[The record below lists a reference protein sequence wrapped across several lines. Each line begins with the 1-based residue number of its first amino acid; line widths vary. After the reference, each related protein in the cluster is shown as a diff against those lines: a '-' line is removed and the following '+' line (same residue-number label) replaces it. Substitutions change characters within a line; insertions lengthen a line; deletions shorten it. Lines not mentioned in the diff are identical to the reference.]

1 MTPASEMMAKSS
13 SPRRSR
19 RGVRARAIG
28 GETRGARGSGLG
40 ARARLAR
47 APIPRF
53 PDSEPLLCYGVMPRS
68 PDRVIIR
75 NARQH
80 NLKGITVE
88 LPRCALSVVT
98 GPSGSGK
105 SSLAFDT
112 LYAEGQRRY
121 IESLSTYAKQ
131 FLERMPK
138 PLVDA
143 IEGISPAVAIE
154 QKNPTTSSRST
165 VGTATEI
172 YDFLRLLWARTGTQ
186 HCVKCE
192 SVVKVDTVQ
201 EVVDELI
208 ADERPNQSTIR
219 NPQSAI
225 AVTFPLPASAHRPDV
240 EVAAQLRAAG
250 FVRAQLDGVLARLDP
265 PDAEQRVRE
274 AQEVLVVVDRL
285 PASDA
290 TRGRL
295 ADAVATAFN
304 EGEGVAVALD
314 NGDRRRFSAHPTCSN
329 CGTAAP
335 ALTPILFSFNN
346 PRGACP
352 GCNGFGAVLEYDESL
367 IVPQPRKSLA
377 QGALDPWTKP
387 RYEGRRRILR
397 ETARAK
403 GIPLDAPW
411 EDLTSKARHF
421 LLNGASGRFLGMLPF
436 LQRLEAKRY
445 KQYIRVFLRQYQ
457 LAKLCPACGGAR
469 LKPETLAV
477 RVGGRTIA
485 DVAALSA
492 GALRDWIGALELT
505 PFQRSVAVHIL
516 AELAAR
522 VSFVNDVGLGYLTLD
537 RLTRTLSGG
546 EAQRIALS
554 NALGSHLVDTLYVLD
569 EPTIGLH
576 PADTGRLLGLLRRLA
591 DGGNTVVVVEHD
603 PAAMRA
609 ADWMVELGPASGEAG
624 GELVYQGPAA
634 AVRAAGTLT
643 GQYLSGEKCIGVPS
657 ARRPARRWLEV
668 KGARLHN
675 LRDVDTRL
683 PLGTLTAVTG
693 GTGAGKSTLAH
704 DVLFRQLES
713 RLTGTHGAKQHLGEP
728 VGEVRA
734 LDGWQAISD
743 VVLVDQGPIGRTPRS
758 NPITY
763 IKAFDE
769 LRALFA
775 AEPLARARAY
785 TPSTFSFNVA
795 GGRCDACEGAGHVL
809 VEMVFLANVFVP
821 CEVCAGKRFKKEV
834 LEVKLGGSSIH
845 DVLEWTVDQALRRFH
860 RQPRLARALWHL
872 QQVGLGYLRLGQPA
886 TTLSGGEAQRLK
898 IARELALAGGKTR
911 AGRKLYILDEP
922 TTGLHLDDV
931 RTLCRVLDRLVD
943 AGHTVLVIEHHLDV
957 VKRADWV
964 IEMGPGA
971 GDAGGRVVAQG
982 TPEDIAR
989 SADSPTGRY
998 LRDVA

>member
-1 MTPASEMMAKSS
+1 
-13 SPRRSR
+13 
-19 RGVRARAIG
+19 
-28 GETRGARGSGLG
+28 
-40 ARARLAR
+40 
-47 APIPRF
+47 
-53 PDSEPLLCYGVMPRS
+53 
-68 PDRVIIR
+68 
-75 NARQH
+75 
-80 NLKGITVE
+80 
-88 LPRCALSVVT
+88 
-98 GPSGSGK
+98 
-105 SSLAFDT
+105 
-112 LYAEGQRRY
+112 
-121 IESLSTYAKQ
+121 
-131 FLERMPK
+131 MPK
-138 PLVDA
+138 SLVDN

-186 HCVKCE
+186 HCVKCG

-201 EVVDELI
+201 AVVDALNAEVGTRKSEQEGNGGSSAFRVPRSDLI
-208 ADERPNQSTIR
+208 
-219 NPQSAI
+219 I
-225 AVTFPLPASAHRPDV
+225 AFPLPASAHRPDV

-250 FVRAQLDGVLARLDP
+250 FVRAQLDGVLVRLDP
-265 PDAEQRVRE
+265 HDAEQRVRE
-274 AQEVLVVVDRL
+274 AREVLVVVDRL
-285 PASDA
+285 AASDA

-314 NGDRRRFSAHPTCSN
+314 NGDRRRFSAHPTCSS

-335 ALTPILFSFNN
+335 ALSPILFSFNN

-352 GCNGFGAVLEYDESL
+352 ACNGFGAVLEYDESL
-367 IVPQPRKSLA
+367 IVPHPAKSLA
-377 QGALDPWTKP
+377 QGVLDPWTKP
-387 RYEGRRRILR
+387 RYEGRRRLLR

-403 GIPLDAPW
+403 GIPLDTPW
-411 EDLTSKARHF
+411 ADLTRKARHF

-457 LAKLCPACGGAR
+457 LAKVCPACGGAR
-469 LKPETLAV
+469 LKPEALAV

-485 DVAALSA
+485 EVAALTA
-492 GALRDWIGALELT
+492 DAVRDWLAALELP
-505 PFQRSVAVHIL
+505 PFQRAVAVHIL

-554 NALGSHLVDTLYVLD
+554 TALGSHLVDTLYVLD

-591 DGGNTVVVVEHD
+591 DAGNTVVVVEHD

-609 ADWMVELGPASGEAG
+609 ADWMVELGPGSGAAG
-624 GELVYQGPAA
+624 GALVYQGPVAG
-634 AVRAAGTLT
+634 VHGAGTLT
-643 GQYLSGEKCIGVPS
+643 GQYLSGEKRIGVPS
-657 ARRPARRWLEV
+657 ARRPPRGGRWLGV
-668 KGARLHN
+668 KGARQHN
-675 LRDVDTRL
+675 LRDVDARI

-693 GTGAGKSTLAH
+693 VSGSGKSTLVH
-704 DVLFRQLES
+704 DVLFRQLAA
-713 RLTGTHGAKQHLGEP
+713 RLTGAHGAKQHLGEP
-728 VGEVRA
+728 VGAVRA
-734 LDGWQAISD
+734 LEGWEAISD
-743 VVLVDQGPIGRTPRS
+743 VVLVDQAPIGRTPRS
-758 NPITY
+758 NPVTY
-763 IKAFDE
+763 IKAFDD

-775 AEPLARARAY
+775 AEPLARARGF

-795 GGRCDACEGAGHVL
+795 GGRCETCEGAGHVL
-809 VEMVFLANVFVP
+809 IEMVFLANVFVP
-821 CEVCAGKRFKKEV
+821 CDVCGGKRFKKEV
-834 LEVKLGGSSIH
+834 LDVKLGGSSIH
-845 DVLEWTVDQALRRFH
+845 EVLEWTVDQALARFH

-898 IARELALAGGKTR
+898 IARELALASGKGRR
-911 AGRKLYILDEP
+911 AGGRRPYILDEP

-982 TPEDIAR
+982 PPEVIAR
-989 SADSPTGRY
+989 TPGSPTGGY
-998 LRDVA
+998 LRDLA